1 MSRLN
6 NSLVLSL
13 CFSTSL
19 SEDTMTNKSQKE
31 WSRQID
37 QARRLQMANSLAD
50 RHAEGDKMKVL
61 VEQLEQQGRE
71 QGWKEPT
78 RH

>member
-1 MSRLN
+1 
-6 NSLVLSL
+6 
-13 CFSTSL
+13 
-19 SEDTMTNKSQKE
+19 MTNKSQKE

-50 RHAEGDKMKVL
+50 RHAEGDKIKVL
-61 VEQLEQQGRE
+61 VEQLEQQGLE

>member
-1 MSRLN
+1 
-6 NSLVLSL
+6 
-13 CFSTSL
+13 
-19 SEDTMTNKSQKE
+19 MTNKPQKV

-37 QARRLQMANSLAD
+37 QARRLQMANYLAD

-78 RH
+78 HH